1 MGVSN
6 SGFSGN
12 NSGRIASNGDKSGRM
27 MEWEVVGNGGDGWSV
42 ETEPIGSD
50 PVSDFNN
57 ECKGSVGCWA
67 TSYRECAKYQV
78 VDLMAA
84 GCCKYVLDHVRP
96 AIHVSEYSARRDCGA
111 VYKMTVVLMPEK
123 TEEFWTASTENTN
136 TTYSFDDTL
145 LAGSGDWF
153 QAKYTFKDYP
163 MGIRYVGFYHN
174 GKDTKFWAG
183 NFGAKMTLASVIL
196 DFKHVA
202 GPAESRDIDV

>member
-111 VYKMTVVLMPEK
+111 VYKMTVVLMPERLRSFGQLLQKIQTPHTLSMTLYSLAVETGSRPSIRSRITPWVYGMWVSTTMAK
-123 TEEFWTASTENTN
+123 TRILGREFWRQNDPRIGDIGLQTCCW
-136 TTYSFDDTL
+136 
-145 LAGSGDWF
+145 SGRE
-153 QAKYTFKDYP
+153 Q
-163 MGIRYVGFYHN
+163 RY
-174 GKDTKFWAG
+174 
-183 NFGAKMTLASVIL
+183 
-196 DFKHVA
+196 
-202 GPAESRDIDV
+202 